1 MCLKLQVDIF
11 CHGLGSRKIRV
22 NIFILLYV
30 FYLTYDLF
38 FGIQCLIFGNSVESK
53 NVCESVIFQ
62 LTWLLFLALSSNWEQ
77 HFSIRLNWLGPPSP
91 PNTSVILEET
101 EMMDS
106 VKNNRLV
113 KCNIFF
119 TSISLIFCRE
129 YFLSCPWA
137 WQLSQIIIA
146 CGASLHQELRASF
159 FSCSYYP
166 YTRCWC

>member
-62 LTWLLFLALSSNWEQ
+62 LT
-77 HFSIRLNWLGPPSP
+77 
-91 PNTSVILEET
+91 
-101 EMMDS
+101 
-106 VKNNRLV
+106 
-113 KCNIFF
+113 
-119 TSISLIFCRE
+119 
-129 YFLSCPWA
+129 
-137 WQLSQIIIA
+137 
-146 CGASLHQELRASF
+146 
-159 FSCSYYP
+159 
-166 YTRCWC
+166 